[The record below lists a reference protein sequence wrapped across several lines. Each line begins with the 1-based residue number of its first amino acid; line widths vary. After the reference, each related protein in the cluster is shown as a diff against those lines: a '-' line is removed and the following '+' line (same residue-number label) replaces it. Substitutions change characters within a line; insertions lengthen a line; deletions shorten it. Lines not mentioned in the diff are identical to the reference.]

1 MVAPKTSVASAATAA
16 AAAIHPPLNS
26 QKLLRRAVPNRAFAL
41 AYACAILA
49 LFYHH
54 VETLL
59 HPATAGHA
67 VAALLLLLADA
78 VLAFM
83 WSTSQSFRMYP
94 TRNEEFPENL
104 EKVVAGAM
112 GLPAMDMFI
121 CTADPYKEPPM
132 GVVNTALSVMAYE
145 YPAEKLSVYVSDDG
159 GSELTLF
166 AFMEAARFAGHW
178 LPFCRERSLV
188 ERSPEAYFASN
199 HCGGAEIDKIKMMY
213 ESMKVRVEQ
222 VVERGKVGE
231 EFIDGDRERRALSKW
246 TDDFTRQ
253 NHPAVIEVL
262 LDKSRDRDLAGNV
275 MPNLIYLSREKSKN
289 VPHHFKAGALNALLR
304 VSAVMTNAPI
314 ILTLDC
320 DMCSND
326 PETPRRALCYL
337 ADPSTDQSQLGYV
350 QFPQR
355 YQGINEGDIYGGD
368 FKRLFQINPAGMKN
382 GPCYV
387 GTGCFFRRRS
397 LFGAPSAIVLPE
409 IPELSPEHIP
419 KGSIRSEETLALAQK
434 VAGCKYEDNA
444 ITNWGH
450 KVGFRYGS
458 LVEDYNTGYM
468 LQCEGWR
475 SAFCHPKRAAFLG
488 DAPICLID
496 VVNQNKRWAV
506 GLLEVGFSKFSPV
519 TYGIRSMGLLMG
531 LSYAHYAFW
540 PLWSIPITIYAFLP
554 QIALINGLSIFPKVS
569 EPWFLLYIFLFL
581 GAYAQDLA
589 DFVLAGHN
597 GTFRRWWNDQ
607 RMCLI
612 RGLTSYV
619 FGAIELALKSLGI
632 AAHGFNVTS
641 KVLDDEQSK
650 KYEQGL
656 FEFGAVSPMF
666 VVLALAAIFNLVSLV
681 QGLMVVVARRSD
693 VDAVQGLVLQILL
706 AGFGVVNGWP
716 IYEAM
721 FIRSDKGRMPTK
733 VTLVSAC
740 IASLIY
746 TVVSLA

>member
-1 MVAPKTSVASAATAA
+1 MVAPKGSMASATTH
-16 AAAIHPPLNS
+16 HPPLNS
-26 QKLLRRAVPNRAFAL
+26 HKLLRRALPNRAFAL
-41 AYACAILA
+41 IYACAILA
-49 LFYHH
+49 LFYRH
-54 VETLL
+54 VKTLL
-59 HPATAGHA
+59 RPTTAANA

-83 WSTSQSFRMYP
+83 WSTTESFRLYP

-104 EKVVAGAM
+104 EKVVG
-112 GLPAMDMFI
+112 GTGGFPALDVFI

-166 AFMEAARFAGHW
+166 AFMEAAKFAGHW

-199 HCGGAEIDKIKMMY
+199 HCGGAETDKIKMMY
-213 ESMKVRVEQ
+213 ERMKVRVEH

-231 EFIDGDRERRALSKW
+231 DYINGDRERQVLSKW
-246 TDDFTRQ
+246 TDEFTRQ
-253 NHPAVIEVL
+253 NHPAVIEIL
-262 LDKSRDRDLAGNV
+262 LNNSRDRDIAGNV

-289 VPHHFKAGALNALLR
+289 VPHQFKAGALNALLR

-314 ILTLDC
+314 LLTLDC
-320 DMCSND
+320 DMRSND

-337 ADPSTDQSQLGYV
+337 ADPMTDQSQLGYV

-355 YQGINEGDIYGGD
+355 FQGINEGDIYGGD
-368 FKRLFQINPAGMKN
+368 LKRLFQINPIGMKN
-382 GPCYV
+382 GPSYV

-397 LFGAPSAIVLPE
+397 LFGAPSAIVPLE
-409 IPELSPEHIP
+409 IPELSPERCP
-419 KGSIRSEETLALAQK
+419 KGPIQSEETLALA
-434 VAGCKYEDNA
+434 G
-444 ITNWGH
+444 

-458 LVEDYNTGYM
+458 LVEDYYTGYK

-475 SAFCHPKRAAFLG
+475 SAFCHPERAAFLG

-496 VVNQNKRWAV
+496 VLNQNKRWAI
-506 GLLEVGFSKFSPV
+506 GLLEVAFSKFSPV
-519 TYGIRSMGLLMG
+519 TYGVQSMGLLMG

-540 PLWSIPITIYAFLP
+540 AMWSIAITVYAFLP

-589 DFVLAGHN
+589 DFVLAGHK
-597 GTFRRWWNDQ
+597 GTLWRWWNDQ

-619 FGAIELALKSLGI
+619 FGTIEYTLKSLGV
-632 AAHGFNVTS
+632 ATHGFNVTS

-666 VVLALAAIFNLVSLV
+666 VVLAVAAIVNLASLL
-681 QGLMVVVARRSD
+681 QGLTMVVAVARRSGGD
-693 VDAVQGLVLQILL
+693 VEGLVLQILL
-706 AGFGVVNGWP
+706 AGFGVVNCLP
-716 IYEAM
+716 IYKAM

-733 VTLVSAC
+733 VTLVSAF
-740 IASLIY
+740 IASLLY
-746 TVVSLA
+746 TAVSLA

>member
-1 MVAPKTSVASAATAA
+1 MVAPRSSMASATAS
-16 AAAIHPPLNS
+16 HPPLNS
-26 QKLLRRAVPNRAFAL
+26 RKLLRRAILNRAFAL

-54 VETLL
+54 VKTLL
-59 HPATAGHA
+59 RPATAA
-67 VAALLLLLADA
+67 NAIAALLLLLADV

-83 WSTSQSFRMYP
+83 WSTTQSFRLYP

-104 EKVVAGAM
+104 EKVVG
-112 GLPAMDMFI
+112 GTGGFPALDVFI

-145 YPAEKLSVYVSDDG
+145 YPVEKLSVYVSDDG

-166 AFMEAARFAGHW
+166 AFMEATRFAGHW
-178 LPFCRERSLV
+178 LPFCRERNLV
-188 ERSPEAYFASN
+188 ERSPEAYFASS
-199 HCGGAEIDKIKMMY
+199 HRDGTEIDKIKMMY
-213 ESMKVRVEQ
+213 ESMKMRVEH

-231 EFIDGDRERRALSKW
+231 EYIIGDRERRALNMW
-246 TDDFTRQ
+246 TDEFTRQ

-262 LDKSRDRDLAGNV
+262 LDNNRDRDITGNV
-275 MPNLIYLSREKSKN
+275 MPNLIYLSREKSQN
-289 VPHHFKAGALNALLR
+289 APHYFKAGALNALLR
-304 VSAVMTNAPI
+304 VSAIMTNAPI

-326 PETPRRALCYL
+326 PKTPHRALCYL
-337 ADPSTDQSQLGYV
+337 ADPLIDQSQLGYV

-355 YQGINEGDIYGGD
+355 YQGINKGDIYCGD
-368 FKRLFQINPAGMKN
+368 FKRLFQINPIGMKN
-382 GPCYV
+382 GPSYV

-397 LFGAPSAIVLPE
+397 LFGPPSAIVQSE
-409 IPELSPEHIP
+409 IPELSPEHSP
-419 KGSIRSEETLALAQK
+419 NGLIRSERMLALAQN
-434 VAGCKYEDNA
+434 VAGCKYEHN
-444 ITNWGH
+444 TNWGH

-458 LVEDYNTGYM
+458 LVEDYYTGYK

-475 SAFCHPKRAAFLG
+475 SAFCHPERAAFLG

-496 VVNQNKRWAV
+496 VLNQTKRWAI
-506 GLLEVGFSKFSPV
+506 GLLEVGFCKFSPV
-519 TYGIRSMGLLMG
+519 TYGIQSMGLLMG

-540 PLWSIPITIYAFLP
+540 SMWSIPITIYAFLP

-597 GTFRRWWNDQ
+597 STLRRWWNDQ
-607 RMCLI
+607 RMYLI
-612 RGLTSYV
+612 RGMTCYV
-619 FGAIELALKSLGI
+619 FGTIEYTLKSLGI
-632 AAHGFNVTS
+632 AAHGFNLTS

-650 KYEQGL
+650 KYEQGV

-666 VVLALAAIFNLVSLV
+666 MVLGAAAIINLVSLV
-681 QGLMVVVARRSD
+681 QGLIMTVVRRS
-693 VDAVQGLVLQILL
+693 VGGDAEGLVLQILL

-733 VTLVSAC
+733 VMLVSAFV
-740 IASLIY
+740 ASLLY
-746 TVVSLA
+746 TAVSLA

>member
-1 MVAPKTSVASAATAA
+1 MVAPGRSMASAAAN
-16 AAAIHPPLNS
+16 HPPLNS
-26 QKLLRRAVPNRAFAL
+26 SKLLRRAFLSRAFAL
-41 AYACAILA
+41 AYACALPA

-54 VETLL
+54 VKTLL
-59 HPATAGHA
+59 RPATSANA

-83 WSTSQSFRMYP
+83 WGTTQSFRLYP

-104 EKVVAGAM
+104 EEVVGGAG
-112 GLPAMDMFI
+112 GFPALDVFI
-121 CTADPYKEPPM
+121 CTADPFKEPPM

-145 YPAEKLSVYVSDDG
+145 YPREKLSVYVSDDG

-166 AFMEAARFAGHW
+166 AFMEAASFAGHW
-178 LPFCRERSLV
+178 LPFCRERNLM

-199 HCGGAEIDKIKMMY
+199 HCGGTEIDKIKIMY
-213 ESMKVRVEQ
+213 QNMKVRVEH

-231 EFIDGDRERRALSKW
+231 EYIIGDRERQALSKW
-246 TDDFTRQ
+246 TDEFTRQ

-262 LDKSRDRDLAGNV
+262 LDNSRDKDIAGNV

-304 VSAVMTNAPI
+304 VSAVMSNAPI

-337 ADPSTDQSQLGYV
+337 ADPSTNHSPLGYV

-355 YQGINEGDIYGGD
+355 FQGINEGDIYSSD
-368 FKRLFQINPAGMKN
+368 FKHPYHINPPGMKN
-382 GPCYV
+382 GPSYI
-387 GTGCFFRRRS
+387 GSGCFFRRRS
-397 LFGAPSAIVLPE
+397 LFGPPSAVVPPE
-409 IPELSPEHIP
+409 IPELSPEHYP
-419 KGSIRSEETLALAQK
+419 KGSIRSERTLALAQK
-434 VAGCKYEDNA
+434 VARCKYEHN
-444 ITNWGH
+444 TNWGH

-458 LVEDYNTGYM
+458 LVEDFDTGYK

-475 SAFCHPKRAAFLG
+475 SVFCHPDRAAFLG
-488 DAPICLID
+488 DVPICLID
-496 VVNQNKRWAV
+496 ALNQVKRWSI

-519 TYGIRSMGLLMG
+519 SYGVQSMGLLMG

-540 PLWSIPITIYAFLP
+540 PMWSVPITIYAFLP
-554 QIALINGLSIFPKVS
+554 QIALINGLSIFPKVT

-597 GTFRRWWNDQ
+597 GTLRRWWNDQ
-607 RMCLI
+607 RMYLI
-612 RGLTSYV
+612 RGLTCFA
-619 FGAIELALKSLGI
+619 FGTIEYALKSLGVT
-632 AAHGFNVTS
+632 AHAFNVTS

-650 KYEQGL
+650 MYEQGV
-656 FEFGAVSPMF
+656 FEFGAMSPMF
-666 VVLALAAIFNLVSLV
+666 VLLALAAIINLASLV
-681 QGLMVVVARRSD
+681 QGLMVAVVRMSGGGD
-693 VDAVQGLVLQILL
+693 TEGLVLQILL

-733 VTLVSAC
+733 VTLVSAFA
-740 IASLIY
+740 ASLLY
-746 TVVSLA
+746 TAVSLA

>member
-1 MVAPKTSVASAATAA
+1 MVAPRRSMASATAN
-16 AAAIHPPLNS
+16 HPPLNS
-26 QKLLRRAVPNRAFAL
+26 SKLLRRAFLNRAFAL
-41 AYACAILA
+41 AYACALSA

-54 VETLL
+54 LETLL
-59 HPATAGHA
+59 RPTTAANA

-83 WSTSQSFRMYP
+83 WSTTQSFRLYP

-104 EKVVAGAM
+104 EKVVGGTAGF
-112 GLPAMDMFI
+112 PALDVFI

-145 YPAEKLSVYVSDDG
+145 YPVEKLSVYVSDDG

-178 LPFCRERSLV
+178 LPFCRERNLM

-199 HCGGAEIDKIKMMY
+199 HCGSAEIDKIKMMY
-213 ESMKVRVEQ
+213 EGMKMRVEHA
-222 VVERGKVGE
+222 VERGKVGE
-231 EFIDGDRERRALSKW
+231 EYIIGDRERQALSKW
-246 TDDFTRQ
+246 TDEFTRQ
-253 NHPAVIEVL
+253 NHPAIIEVL
-262 LDKSRDRDLAGNV
+262 LDNCKDRDITGNV

-289 VPHHFKAGALNALLR
+289 VPHQFKAGALNALLR

-337 ADPSTDQSQLGYV
+337 ADPSTDQSQFGYV

-355 YQGINEGDIYGGD
+355 FQGINEGDIYCGD
-368 FKRLFQINPAGMKN
+368 FKRLFQINPTGMKN
-382 GPCYV
+382 GPSYV

-397 LFGAPSAIVLPE
+397 LFGAPSAIVPLE
-409 IPELSPEHIP
+409 IPELSPEHCP
-419 KGSIRSEETLALAQK
+419 EGSIQSERTLALARK
-434 VAGCKYEDNA
+434 VAGCKYEDN
-444 ITNWGH
+444 TNWGH

-458 LVEDYNTGYM
+458 LVEDYYTGYK

-475 SAFCHPKRAAFLG
+475 SAFCHPERAAFLG

-496 VVNQNKRWAV
+496 VLNQNKRWAI

-519 TYGIRSMGLLMG
+519 TYGFRSMGLLMG

-540 PLWSIPITIYAFLP
+540 PMWCVPITIYAFVP

-581 GAYAQDLA
+581 GAYAQDLV
-589 DFVLAGHN
+589 DFVLSGHN
-597 GTFRRWWNDQ
+597 GTPRRWWNDQ
-607 RMCLI
+607 RMCLV

-619 FGAIELALKSLGI
+619 FGTLEYTLKSLGI
-632 AAHGFNVTS
+632 AAQGFNITS

-650 KYEQGL
+650 KYEQGV

-666 VVLALAAIFNLVSLV
+666 VLLALAAIVNLASLM
-681 QGLMVVVARRSD
+681 QGLMVAVVRMSGGGD
-693 VDAVQGLVLQILL
+693 TEGLVLQILL

-721 FIRSDKGRMPTK
+721 FIRRDKGRMPTK
-733 VTLVSAC
+733 VTLVSAFA
-740 IASLIY
+740 ASLLY
-746 TVVSLA
+746 TAVSLA